1 MNRFLT
7 LAGAVLAT
15 GTLAACSPGVNEG
28 IGHRITFDS
37 NGIVVHAMGHPN
49 AHVSRN
55 GDLSV
60 GGKAIAV
67 TPAQRRLLQGYYQ
80 QAGNTM
86 DTGEAM
92 AKRGIGNAIG
102 AIFHHGSPGS
112 SARANTASQDMEK
125 TATVLCADVATLG
138 ATQNEIAAAI
148 PAFAPY
154 ASGDTQCKITR
165 GHGAKSSSFRF
176 TMNGGSAKSTTS
188 ATTPATSSH
197 P

>member
-1 MNRFLT
+1 MNKFLT

-37 NGIVVHAMGHPN
+37 NGIVVHAPGHPN
-49 AHVSRN
+49 AHVSRD
-55 GDLSV
+55 GDLSI

-80 QAGNTM
+80 EADNTM
-86 DTGEAM
+86 ESGEAM
-92 AKRGIGNAIG
+92 ARHGIGDAI
-102 AIFHHGSPGS
+102 ASIFHHGASVS
-112 SARANTASQDMEK
+112 DKQADTASQNMEK
-125 TATVLCADVATLG
+125 TAVTLCADVTTLVS
-138 ATQNEIAAAI
+138 TQKEIAAGI

-154 ASGDTQCKITR
+154 ASGDMQCRITR

-176 TMNGGSAKSTTS
+176 TLNGGNAKS
-188 ATTPATSSH
+188 AATSNQ